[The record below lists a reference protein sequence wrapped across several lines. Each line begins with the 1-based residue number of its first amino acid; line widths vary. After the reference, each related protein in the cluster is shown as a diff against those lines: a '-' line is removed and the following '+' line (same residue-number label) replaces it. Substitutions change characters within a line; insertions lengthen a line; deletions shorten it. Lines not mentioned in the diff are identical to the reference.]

1 MLKHVIFMI
10 VALLASVSAAGRG
23 YFLFLPQ
30 APALYPDS
38 SEEAKAVVLATE
50 QRSASSVELFHKT
63 DLSVSAAF
71 SEIIDEPIEEI
82 DRITFIV
89 SPLILCLK
97 CLANR
102 PRPHQVA
109 PQVLEKKLLAAVT
122 AATPSFPSGHSVQ
135 ASYVAQHYSTIYPEK
150 KKVLFDMAEN
160 IGRSRVDAGL
170 HYPSDHDAAK
180 KLVSVMF

>member
-1 MLKHVIFMI
+1 MI
-10 VALLASVSAAGRG
+10 AALLISVSVAGRG

-38 SEEAKAVVLATE
+38 YEEAKAVILATE

-71 SEIIDEPIEEI
+71 IEILDEPIEEI
-82 DRITFIV
+82 AEIAFRI

-109 PQVLEKKLLAAVT
+109 PQVKGKMLLASIT
-122 AATPSFPSGHSVQ
+122 AATPSFPSGHSAQ
-135 ASYVAQHYSTIYPEK
+135 ASFVAQHYSTIYPEK

-180 KLVSVMF
+180 KLVSLMF